1 MYINQSVIISFILR
15 ACLKTPERGW
25 CSTQPRSFFIRGRIS
40 VTERA
45 ATLWVL
51 WVLVVN
57 CFTNSCHANLIAY
70 EPFNYTTSI
79 PDATAS
85 TATGFTGN
93 WTCGTTPSVV
103 AGLTYAALPTANN
116 SLSSTSGRQSVS
128 FASPLTSGTKWI
140 SFLFNMA
147 GNNGGNICGIYFP
160 NGGTGLFFGY
170 GLNPITASTGALR
183 PGSILTMGNAAQ
195 GATSLASGFTGTYG
209 ATPYLVVMRIDF
221 NTSGANDTVTIY
233 INPTANSATPGVAAS
248 YTVTT
253 FDVGSITGIGFQNQG
268 GGFAIKADEIRVG
281 ESYVDVVGSG
291 AAPVAPVI
299 TGIAPITG
307 LTNGGTVVTITGSNF
322 LAGITVRFGANAGT
336 SVSLAG
342 STSITATTPTGLPG
356 AVNVVVANTNAL
368 AGTNVNGFTYVL
380 PPLPL
385 PPKLRGIST
394 SDNLLKA
401 DIFALLTQ
409 TKANV
414 IRLGFSVD
422 SPNANPPTAQNP
434 LAPYATNLAIL
445 DAALPLAR
453 AAGIKIVLC
462 AAETYGWSQHMFQ
475 GSAADLATYRTNLAT
490 FWTAMAQRYLNE
502 PAIVAYDLLNEPATD
517 YFSQGAWYTNVLP
530 AAVAAVRSVNP
541 SIWLMVESEYWGQA
555 GNFNTMPVLDDPY
568 VIYSFHMYSP
578 PSYTGQG
585 VGSYVNY
592 TPTYPG
598 TNSIW
603 GPADTNS
610 IYTYWDKRAL
620 SNAMSA
626 EINFSLAH
634 PDKRILVG
642 EFGVLRWSP
651 GADRWLSDCIELFEQ
666 YGWDWCN
673 HSPSGWNG
681 FNATYAPNDQST
693 SQLPD
698 GGYRGAS
705 WMVLLDGWQ
714 KNPITLAAP
723 RLSGGQFQFDATG
736 LTLGRTNL
744 MQVSTNLISWTS
756 ISTNVATNFS
766 MTFTNAVG
774 LSGQFF
780 RLIQLP

>member
-1 MYINQSVIISFILR
+1 MTKSKLM
-15 ACLKTPERGW
+15 AG
-25 CSTQPRSFFIRGRIS
+25 
-40 VTERA
+40 
-45 ATLWVL
+45 
-51 WVLVVN
+51 LVVAAF
-57 CFTNSCHANLIAY
+57 CLTGLTTTSYASLSAY
-70 EPFNYTTSI
+70 EPFNYATSI
-79 PDATAS
+79 PDGTAS
-85 TATGFTGN
+85 TATGFAGN
-93 WTCGTTPSVV
+93 WTCGTMPSVV

-116 SLSSTSGRQSVS
+116 SLSSTNGRQSVS
-128 FASPLTSGTKWI
+128 FASPLASGTKWI
-140 SFLFNMA
+140 SYLFNMA
-147 GNNGGNICGIYFP
+147 GNNGGNICGVYFP

-170 GLNPITASTGALR
+170 GLNPITASTGGLR
-183 PGSILTMGNAAQ
+183 PGSILTTGNAAQ

-209 ATPYLVVMRIDF
+209 ATPYLIAMKIDF

-253 FDVGSITGIGFQNQG
+253 FDVGPITGIGFQNQG

-281 ESYVDVVGSG
+281 DSYVDVVGSG

-322 LAGITVRFGANAGT
+322 LAGITVRFGDNAGT
-336 SVSLAG
+336 GVSLAG

-453 AAGIKIVLC
+453 SAGIKIVLC

-714 KNPITLAAP
+714 QNALTLAAP
-723 RLSGGQFQFDATG
+723 RLNGGQFYFDATG

-756 ISTNVATNFS
+756 LSTNVATNFS